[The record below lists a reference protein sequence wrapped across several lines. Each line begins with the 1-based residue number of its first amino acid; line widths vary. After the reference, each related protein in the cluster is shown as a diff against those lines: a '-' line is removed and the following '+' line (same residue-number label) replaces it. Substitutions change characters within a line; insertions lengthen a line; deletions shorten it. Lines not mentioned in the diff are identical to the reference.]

1 MSYRLSFDEP
11 LPKTLNATALELFD
25 HATGLARDELADDP
39 VTTVHAVRKDIKKAR
54 SLLRL
59 VRPAIPTKVYR
70 RENRRLRDTAR
81 GISGARDADVMVE
94 TVDKLAERYAGHLP
108 GRAFPPLR
116 RRLAGE
122 ATASSALVGSDD
134 LGDALAQA
142 RARVDAWTPEA
153 CD

>member
-59 VRPAIPTKVYR
+59 VRPAIPAKVYR
-70 RENRRLRDTAR
+70 RGEPPPRGTPRGNPGAGGADGEGGEGAKLSPGLR
-81 GISGARDADVMVE
+81 
-94 TVDKLAERYAGHLP
+94 GHPPPP
-108 GRAFPPLR
+108 GVTPPPR
-116 RRLAGE
+116 RR
-122 ATASSALVGSDD
+122 
-134 LGDALAQA
+134 
-142 RARVDAWTPEA
+142 
-153 CD
+153 